1 MDYGYLSA
9 SKSSHQD
16 FTTVLRNFQAF
27 YGLKK
32 NGILDSSTFSLMKKP
47 RCGVPDQSGS
57 KLQKRYS
64 TEIPWRIRDLTYY
77 VQPGAD
83 LPAVSTINTEYGN
96 REGGLQ
102 MCKIHI
108 FPKALEPLGNVN
120 LT

>member
-16 FTTVLRNFQAF
+16 FTAALRNFQAF

-47 RCGVPDQSGS
+47 RCGAPDQSGS

-64 TEIPWRIRDLTYY
+64 NYAPWKKRHLKYY
-77 VQPGAD
+77 IKPGAD
-83 LPAVSTINTEYGN
+83 LPAVSTI
-96 REGGLQ
+96 RR
-102 MCKIHI
+102 K
-108 FPKALEPLGNVN
+108 
-120 LT
+120 